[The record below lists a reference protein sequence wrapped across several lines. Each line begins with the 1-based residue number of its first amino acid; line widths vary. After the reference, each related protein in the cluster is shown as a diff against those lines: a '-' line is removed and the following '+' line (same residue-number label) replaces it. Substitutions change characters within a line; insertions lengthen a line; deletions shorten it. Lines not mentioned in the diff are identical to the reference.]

1 MNHETE
7 TVVPAPITD
16 ERANIDAGSSP
27 AEAPTAGNDWKR
39 DIDALCRALDAQQ
52 RAHFPRTDPAKQ

>member
-7 TVVPAPITD
+7 TVVPALMTG
-16 ERANIDAGSSP
+16 ELARIDAVSSTP
-27 AEAPTAGNDWKR
+27 ESEAVRNVWKR

-52 RAHFPRTDPAKQ
+52 RAHFPRTGPEKK

>member
-16 ERANIDAGSSP
+16 ELAKIDAGSSTP
-27 AEAPTAGNDWKR
+27 ESQAAPNVWKR

-52 RAHFPRTDPAKQ
+52 RAHFPRTVPEKR

>member
-16 ERANIDAGSSP
+16 ELAEIEGESSLAESPAAGS
-27 AEAPTAGNDWKR
+27 DWKR

-52 RAHFPRTDPAKQ
+52 RAHFARTDPAKQ